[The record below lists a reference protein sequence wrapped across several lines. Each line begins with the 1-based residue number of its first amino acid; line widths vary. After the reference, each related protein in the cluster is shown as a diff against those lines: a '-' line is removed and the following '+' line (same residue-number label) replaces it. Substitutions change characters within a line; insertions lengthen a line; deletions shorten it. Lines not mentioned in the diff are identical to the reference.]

1 MQIKDLLDQKRGT
14 MISVPPGP
22 VIPGAAVVLA
32 KQSVG
37 AAIIAGPDAKILG
50 ILSERDITRAVAE
63 HGAKIAEMPVEA
75 LMVEDVITCGAA
87 TNIAEAMNIMQ
98 VNHIRHL
105 PVVEE
110 DGRAIGIISMRDMM
124 EVCVG
129 DMMSMG
135 MTG

>member
-14 MISVPPGP
+14 MISVPPGT